1 MPNQLSG
8 KLLIDGNW
16 VNGEGAAWTSNNP
29 FTKSKVLD
37 GGEATSDQCR
47 AAVISANAASEKWR
61 AQSLEQRI
69 EVTVGFAE
77 VIKDQR
83 EELATLITRENGK
96 PLWESR
102 TEVNACIGKVTNSI
116 DALKQRRWTSRSG
129 DEAQRSVVRYRPL
142 GVMAVL
148 GPFNFP
154 AHLPGAHIVPALLAG
169 NTVVFK
175 PSEQTPAVAEF
186 LVRAW
191 LEAGLPAG
199 VLNLVHGVADV
210 ASEIAYDADVSG
222 VLFTGSYR
230 VGKILHQNLAGQPEK
245 LLALE
250 LGGNN
255 ALVVDQVKDIDA
267 AVHEI
272 ILSAYLTS
280 GQRCTCARRLIFS
293 KPEVGKK
300 VINRLASAIPKIRVG
315 DPNAEQQPLLG
326 SLISDAAADNVLA
339 RQEKWQAIATET
351 YQRMTRPLA
360 EHPTVLTP
368 GLLGVEDGS
377 VDDSEIF
384 GPLLLV
390 EHAADLDDAIDRAN
404 RTKYGLSAGLLS
416 DDRSAFDHFIQRIDA
431 GIVNWN
437 RQTTGASGR
446 LPFGGIGLSGNHRP
460 SGFHASDYCSHP
472 VSALEK
478 SVLGLPEKIGIGLE
492 DVFGNQS
499 QE

>member
-1 MPNQLSG
+1 MPPIQLTG
-8 KLLIDGNW
+8 QMLIDGDW
-16 VNGEGAAWTSNNP
+16 VDGSGQDWTSFSP
-29 FTKSKVLD
+29 FTGDDILRGKQASM
-37 GGEATSDQCR
+37 GQCR
-47 AAVISANAASEKWR
+47 NAVVTAKSAAPNWM
-61 AQSLEQRI
+61 AQSLEQRTA
-69 EVTVGFAE
+69 VATKFAGFLKE
-77 VIKDQR
+77 R
-83 EELATLITRENGK
+83 HEELATLISRENGK

-116 DALKQRRWTSRSG
+116 GAIKERRWMSVSG
-129 DEAQRSVVRYRPL
+129 DDAQQAVIRYRPL

-186 LVRAW
+186 LVRGW
-191 LEAGLPAG
+191 QQAGLPDG
-199 VLNLVHGVADV
+199 VLNLVHGVAEV
-210 ASEIAYDADVSG
+210 AGAIAYDDEVAG

-245 LLALE
+245 MLALE

-255 ALVVDQVKDIDA
+255 ALVVDKVSDIDA

-280 GQRCTCARRLIFS
+280 GQRCTCARRLILID
-293 KPEVGKK
+293 KDAGEK
-300 VINRLASAIPKIRVG
+300 VVRRLTDAVAKIRVG
-315 DPNAEQQPLLG
+315 DPLGESQPLMG
-326 SLISDAAADNVLA
+326 SLISTEAAEAVL
-339 RQEKWQAIATET
+339 RGQEKWRTLATEEH
-351 YQRMTRPLA
+351 QLMRQPLN
-360 EHPTVLTP
+360 EHPSVLTP
-368 GLLGVEDGS
+368 GLLGVEDGC

-390 EHAADLDDAIDRAN
+390 EHAADLDDAIARAN

-416 DDRSAFDHFIQRIDA
+416 DDRSVFDYFVDRIEA

-446 LPFGGIGLSGNHRP
+446 LPFGGIGRSGNHRP
-460 SGFHASDYCSHP
+460 SGYHAADYCSHS
-472 VSALEK
+472 VSSLEK
-478 SVLGLPEKIGIGLE
+478 SSLVLPNQIGVGLE
-492 DVFGNQS
+492 DVFGDQK
-499 QE
+499 

>member
-1 MPNQLSG
+1 MQAMQLSG
-8 KLLIDGNW
+8 QMLIDGAWADGLGQDW
-16 VNGEGAAWTSNNP
+16 VSFNP
-29 FTKSKVLD
+29 FSGAEILCGKQASV
-37 GGEATSDQCR
+37 EQCR
-47 AAVISANAASEKWR
+47 DAVVAAKTAAEKWR
-61 AQSLEQRI
+61 AQSLEHRI
-69 EVTVGFAE
+69 EVAERFAD
-77 VIKDQR
+77 VLKQR
-83 EELATLITRENGK
+83 HEELAALITHENGK
-96 PLWESR
+96 PLWEAG

-116 DALKQRRWTSRSG
+116 DAIKERRWTSSTG
-129 DEAQRSVVRYRPL
+129 DDVQQSVIRYRPL

-169 NTVVFK
+169 NSIVFK

-191 LEAGLPAG
+191 LEAGLDSG
-199 VLNLVHGVADV
+199 VLNLVHGVAEV
-210 ASEIAYDADVSG
+210 AGAIAYDNDVAG

-245 LLALE
+245 MLALE

-255 ALVVDQVKDIDA
+255 ALVVDKVSDIDA

-280 GQRCTCARRLIFS
+280 GQRCTCARRLILAD
-293 KPEVGKK
+293 KEVGEK
-300 VINRLASAIPKIRVG
+300 VIRRLVDAIPKIRVG
-315 DPNAEQQPLLG
+315 DPLGGSQPLMG
-326 SLISDAAADNVLA
+326 SLISNDAAEAVLA
-339 RQEKWQAIATET
+339 GQEKWRTLATEE
-351 YQRMTRPLA
+351 YQLMRQSLDDHRS
-360 EHPTVLTP
+360 VLTP
-368 GLLGVEDGS
+368 GLLGVEDGC

-390 EHAADLDDAIDRAN
+390 EQAADLDDAIARAN

-416 DDRSAFDHFIQRIDA
+416 DDRSTFDYFIDRIEA

-446 LPFGGIGLSGNHRP
+446 LPFGGIGRSGNHRP
-460 SGFHASDYCSHP
+460 SGYHAADYCSHS

-478 SVLGLPEKIGIGLE
+478 SSLVLPDQIGVGLD
-492 DVFGNQS
+492 DVFES
-499 QE
+499 QR

>member
-1 MPNQLSG
+1 M
-8 KLLIDGNW
+8 LIDGVW
-16 VNGEGAAWTSNNP
+16 VDGSCQDWISSNP
-29 FTKSKVLD
+29 FTGDEILQGKQASMK
-37 GGEATSDQCR
+37 QCR
-47 AAVISANAASEKWR
+47 DAVVSAKAAAEDWMV
-61 AQSLEQRI
+61 QSLARRVEI
-69 EVTVGFAE
+69 AVKFSEVL
-77 VIKDQR
+77 KDR
-83 EELATLITRENGK
+83 HEELATLITRENGK

-102 TEVNACIGKVTNSI
+102 TEVNACIGKVSNSI
-116 DALKQRRWTSRSG
+116 DAIKERRWTSVIG
-129 DEAQRSVVRYRPL
+129 DQGQQAVIRYRPL

-191 LEAGLPAG
+191 QQAGLPNG

-210 ASEIAYDADVSG
+210 AGAIAYDADVAG

-245 LLALE
+245 MLALE

-255 ALVVDQVKDIDA
+255 ALVVDQVSNIDA

-280 GQRCTCARRLIFS
+280 GQRCTCARRLIFTGS
-293 KPEVGKK
+293 AASAE
-300 VINRLASAIPKIRVG
+300 IIQRLTAAIPKIRVG
-315 DPNAEQQPLLG
+315 DPQGQQQPLMG
-326 SLISDAAADNVLA
+326 SLISTDSAEGVLA
-339 RQEKWQAIATET
+339 GQEKWRALATAEH
-351 YQRMTRPLA
+351 QLMIQPLA
-360 EHPTVLTP
+360 KHPSVLTP
-368 GLLGVEDGS
+368 GLLSVEDGC
-377 VDDSEIF
+377 VEDSEIF

-390 EHAADLDDAIDRAN
+390 EQAADLDDAIDRAN

-416 DDRSAFDHFIQRIDA
+416 DDRSAFDHFINRIEA

-446 LPFGGIGLSGNHRP
+446 LPFGGIGRSGNHRP
-460 SGFHASDYCSHP
+460 SGYHAADYCSHS
-472 VSALEK
+472 VSSLEK
-478 SVLGLPEKIGIGLE
+478 SVLDLPEKIGVGLE
-492 DVFGNQS
+492 DVFGKQR
-499 QE
+499 

>member
-1 MPNQLSG
+1 MPPIQLSG
-8 KLLIDGNW
+8 QILCDG
-16 VNGEGAAWTSNNP
+16 AWTVGDGPDWASSNP
-29 FTKSKVLD
+29 FTGDEILQGKQASMK
-37 GGEATSDQCR
+37 QCR
-47 AAVISANAASEKWR
+47 DAVLSAQAAAQDWM
-61 AQSLEQRI
+61 AQSLQRRI
-69 EVTVGFAE
+69 EVAVKFSE
-77 VIKDQR
+77 VLKDR
-83 EELATLITRENGK
+83 HEELAALITRENGK

-116 DALKQRRWTSRSG
+116 DAIEQRRWTTVSG
-129 DEAQRSVVRYRPL
+129 DEAQKAVIRYRPL
-142 GVMAVL
+142 GVMVVL

-191 LEAGLPAG
+191 QQAGLPDG
-199 VLNLVHGVADV
+199 VLNLVHGVAEV
-210 ASEIAYDADVSG
+210 AGAIAYDQDVAG

-245 LLALE
+245 MLALE

-255 ALVVDQVKDIDA
+255 ALVVDQVSNIDA

-280 GQRCTCARRLIFS
+280 GQRCTCARRLILAD
-293 KPEVGKK
+293 KAIGEEIIG
-300 VINRLASAIPKIRVG
+300 RLTAAIPKIRVG
-315 DPNAEQQPLLG
+315 DPQGQQQPLMG
-326 SLISDAAADNVLA
+326 SLISADSAKAVLA
-339 RQEKWQAIATET
+339 GQEKWRALAT
-351 YQRMTRPLA
+351 A
-360 EHPTVLTP
+360 EHQLMTQPLDGHPSVLTP
-368 GLLGVEDGS
+368 GLLS
-377 VDDSEIF
+377 VDDGCAQDSEIF

-390 EHAADLDDAIDRAN
+390 EQAADLDDAIDRAN

-416 DDRSAFDHFIQRIDA
+416 DDRSVFDHFVNRIQA

-446 LPFGGIGLSGNHRP
+446 LPFGGIGRSGNHRP
-460 SGFHASDYCSHP
+460 SGYHAADYCSHS
-472 VSALEK
+472 VSSLEK
-478 SVLGLPEKIGIGLE
+478 SVLDLPETIGVGLE
-492 DVFGNQS
+492 DVFGNRR
-499 QE
+499 